1 MSVKELIKT
10 AMNKDATEFE
20 AKFND
25 IMADKMTSAIENKYT
40 DMFQPELVTLL
51 ALLSIHLVH
60 FSKFRALLCCTNVMD
75 NVECSFWRSLLR
87 RNFACGIPHAHVGK

>member
-20 AKFND
+20 SKFND

-40 DMFQPELVTLL
+40 DMFQPEAAENIEVAT
-51 ALLSIHLVH
+51 
-60 FSKFRALLCCTNVMD
+60 D
-75 NVECSFWRSLLR
+75 EE
-87 RNFACGIPHAHVGK
+87 

>member
-40 DMFQPELVTLL
+40 DMLHYYSF
-51 ALLSIHLVH
+51 IHYH
-60 FSKFRALLCCTNVMD
+60 FVPKRCHHNQYP
-75 NVECSFWRSLLR
+75 
-87 RNFACGIPHAHVGK
+87 GP